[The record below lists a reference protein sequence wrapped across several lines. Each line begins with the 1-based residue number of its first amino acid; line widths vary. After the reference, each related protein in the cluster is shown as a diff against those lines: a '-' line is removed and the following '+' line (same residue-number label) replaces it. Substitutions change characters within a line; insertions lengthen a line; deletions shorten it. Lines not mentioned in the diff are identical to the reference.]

1 MTFSE
6 FRADYFSRW
15 QKRLVIECW
24 CVFILIAVLS
34 LAFSFHYYANNLIE
48 KSRLDCY
55 FWFELVIPIVLQLFS
70 MILMQIV
77 MHSKRVT
84 LKYKNRW
91 AVITMFV
98 IMSVLSLFH
107 CRYEVLFIC
116 PFLAVLVA
124 AMLSDKHLHWA
135 LSAVALAVFFLESCL
150 WFFCFSEI
158 SNFEKIARLLLE
170 VVILLG
176 FFLLSLECYHLQNVH
191 IKFLYKSYS
200 RQRRFVRELR
210 LEPLTRLYNRTA
222 YAIAINNSIKNFD
235 PSKNVLFQVLIDL
248 DTFKYVNDKYGHSGG
263 DAVLIFLSDLLKR
276 VLGSGRLAFR
286 YGGDEFV
293 ILFRD
298 KNVAEVICIIEQ
310 IREEFNEAVFDFMD
324 DGDRCSMSI
333 GIAMYQQGWTSQKW
347 FNAADAAA
355 YEAKSKGKNRY
366 EVFHGEF

>member
-1 MTFSE
+1 M
-6 FRADYFSRW
+6 
-15 QKRLVIECW
+15 
-24 CVFILIAVLS
+24 
-34 LAFSFHYYANNLIE
+34 
-48 KSRLDCY
+48 
-55 FWFELVIPIVLQLFS
+55 
-70 MILMQIV
+70 
-77 MHSKRVT
+77 
-84 LKYKNRW
+84 
-91 AVITMFV
+91 
-98 IMSVLSLFH
+98 
-107 CRYEVLFIC
+107 
-116 PFLAVLVA
+116 
-124 AMLSDKHLHWA
+124 
-135 LSAVALAVFFLESCL
+135 
-150 WFFCFSEI
+150 
-158 SNFEKIARLLLE
+158 
-170 VVILLG
+170 
-176 FFLLSLECYHLQNVH
+176 H

-235 PSKNVLFQVLIDL
+235 PSKNVLFQVLLDL
-248 DTFKYVNDKYGHSGG
+248 DNFKYVNDKYGHSGG